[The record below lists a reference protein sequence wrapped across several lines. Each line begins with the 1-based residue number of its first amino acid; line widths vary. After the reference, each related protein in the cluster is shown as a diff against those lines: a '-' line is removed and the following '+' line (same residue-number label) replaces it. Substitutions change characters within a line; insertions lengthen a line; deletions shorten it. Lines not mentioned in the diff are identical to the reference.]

1 MAFFFFLSHGSQD
14 HTRRW
19 ADQEIGTAGHATTW
33 TSKEGTHA
41 NAATSQEPVTD
52 QATMEVL
59 EGEEALLLDSALGLT
74 LGLVTG
80 TAASATAELTTSLA
94 VPAASSV
101 APPRMILRV
110 GLVKVAT
117 CLEWEASDLV
127 AEAAAALAAPDG
139 NPETGFAP
147 GFFFFNLSIHAY
159 ICVCVGVY

>member
-1 MAFFFFLSHGSQD
+1 M
-14 HTRRW
+14 
-19 ADQEIGTAGHATTW
+19 
-33 TSKEGTHA
+33 
-41 NAATSQEPVTD
+41 TD

-117 CLEWEASDLV
+117 CLE
-127 AEAAAALAAPDG
+127 
-139 NPETGFAP
+139 
-147 GFFFFNLSIHAY
+147 
-159 ICVCVGVY
+159 